1 MRKMRRQDIS
11 DVTARA
17 PSLASS
23 AAQTLV
29 QYRVEKVAVHLL
41 PHERYRLNSSANFPD
56 WGSSLRQA
64 RARPHARGLV
74 PSLNSKDSA
83 SYSKNAPSISTGFAA
98 PCSWVRPGIAEPSG
112 FSRWSALSDPAP
124 MRAITSGSV
133 PELQN

>member
-11 DVTARA
+11 DVIARA
-17 PSLASS
+17 PSLASP

-74 PSLNSKDSA
+74 PSL
-83 SYSKNAPSISTGFAA
+83 YSKHFDSLLFRVSSIHHGDAEFAEVTLNY
-98 PCSWVRPGIAEPSG
+98 S
-112 FSRWSALSDPAP
+112 
-124 MRAITSGSV
+124 
-133 PELQN
+133 